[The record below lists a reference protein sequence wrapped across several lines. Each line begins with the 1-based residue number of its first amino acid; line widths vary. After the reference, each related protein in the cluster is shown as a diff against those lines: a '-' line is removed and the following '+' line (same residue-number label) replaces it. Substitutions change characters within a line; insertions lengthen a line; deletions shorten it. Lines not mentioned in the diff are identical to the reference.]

1 MALDLQVRDV
11 EGEEVLLPHE
21 FIVGDVTTG
30 LVSLGQLYQAGW
42 KIDGEGSNELF
53 LIDPQDQIKVPVY
66 FKNKSFAI
74 RACVRHVEEREDDG
88 DSDVSSFHVCTIVQV
103 FEEMEL
109 CDFNTWQ
116 MTESGTPYI
125 KNVGNSYADP
135 RPTWGNTTDSWTLV
149 EMTQRFM
156 DKDEPFGLIDGCIF
170 NMDGECEILTILG
183 VEEH

>member
-88 DSDVSSFHVCTIVQV
+88 DSDVSSFHVCV
-103 FEEMEL
+103 L
-109 CDFNTWQ
+109 
-116 MTESGTPYI
+116 
-125 KNVGNSYADP
+125 
-135 RPTWGNTTDSWTLV
+135 
-149 EMTQRFM
+149 
-156 DKDEPFGLIDGCIF
+156 
-170 NMDGECEILTILG
+170 
-183 VEEH
+183 

>member
-1 MALDLQVRDV
+1 MRDV
-11 EGEEVLLPHE
+11 EGEEVLLRHE

-30 LVSLGQLYQAGW
+30 LVSLGELYQAGW

-88 DSDVSSFHVCTIVQV
+88 DSDVSSFHVCTVVQV

-116 MTESGTPYI
+116 MTESGTPCI

-135 RPTWGNTTDSWTLV
+135 RPTWGNTTDS
-149 EMTQRFM
+149 
-156 DKDEPFGLIDGCIF
+156 
-170 NMDGECEILTILG
+170 
-183 VEEH
+183 